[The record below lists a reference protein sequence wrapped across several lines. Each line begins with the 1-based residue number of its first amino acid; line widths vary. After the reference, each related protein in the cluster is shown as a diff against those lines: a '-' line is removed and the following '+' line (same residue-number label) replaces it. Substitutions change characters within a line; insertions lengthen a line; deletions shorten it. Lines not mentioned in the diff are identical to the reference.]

1 MFNTRMRGHPFF
13 MEQIEEM
20 LSVARLN
27 DLLKRPFSDN
37 VRSSVETV
45 LEAHFDPANRYE
57 TTGSLVEKEGR
68 LNFDIVRPVYSTNLL
83 SAIDKIVSGDDFT
96 ADEKMELSLSMETA
110 REQVSRHY
118 KERTKGS
125 SDSFGKISND
135 ANIMTRSIQ
144 LDVAQKIYHNIAVDL
159 KKRLDH
165 ANNKLVTLFAG
176 GKIIASYDN
185 LTDISQHII
194 EVINRVIPVNKALFL
209 TASSTSQKLTVR
221 HSFGYK
227 NLPINTYL
235 NINKDPLLGKLYLE
249 PKTKIFY
256 KHDWTKEY
264 NELPYVANSLIVAP
278 IILTKKAIGFIILG
292 DKNNGRDFSM
302 NNQILLDAIATQIAP
317 ALEEQR
323 LSNLKASADDLKR
336 VYIEPF
342 A

>member
-1 MFNTRMRGHPFF
+1 MNGFNLELTPLLRNLNKAEIKIVENFL
-13 MEQIEEM
+13 IEKNYTNGDLIFKRDAIGDKVVIVKNDLVQLKTGVADHQETIALFKDGDFLGEM
-20 LSVARLN
+20 AFLEKGSKHNHTLEVASPRLTTIELSVYN
-27 DLLKRPFSDN
+27 WFKILKQ
-37 VRSSVETV
+37 
-45 LEAHFDPANRYE
+45 H
-57 TTGSLVEKEGR
+57 
-68 LNFDIVRPVYSTNLL
+68 PV
-83 SAIDKIVSGDDFT
+83 
-96 ADEKMELSLSMETA
+96 
-110 REQVSRHY
+110 
-118 KERTKGS
+118 
-125 SDSFGKISND
+125 
-135 ANIMTRSIQ
+135 
-144 LDVAQKIYHNIAVDL
+144 VAQKIYHNIAVDL

>member
-1 MFNTRMRGHPFF
+1 MNGFNLELTPLLRNLNKAEIKIVENFL
-13 MEQIEEM
+13 IEKNYTNGDLIFKKDAIRDKVVIVKNGLVQLKTDVADHQETIALFKDGDFLGEM
-20 LSVARLN
+20 AFLEKGSKHNHTLEVASPRLTTIELSVYN
-27 DLLKRPFSDN
+27 WFKILKQ
-37 VRSSVETV
+37 
-45 LEAHFDPANRYE
+45 H
-57 TTGSLVEKEGR
+57 
-68 LNFDIVRPVYSTNLL
+68 PV
-83 SAIDKIVSGDDFT
+83 
-96 ADEKMELSLSMETA
+96 
-110 REQVSRHY
+110 
-118 KERTKGS
+118 
-125 SDSFGKISND
+125 
-135 ANIMTRSIQ
+135 
-144 LDVAQKIYHNIAVDL
+144 VAQKIYHNIAVDL